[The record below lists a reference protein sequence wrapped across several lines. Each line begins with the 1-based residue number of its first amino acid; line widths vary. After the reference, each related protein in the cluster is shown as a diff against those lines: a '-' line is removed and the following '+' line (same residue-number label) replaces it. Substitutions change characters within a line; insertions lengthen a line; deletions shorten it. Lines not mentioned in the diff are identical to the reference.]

1 MPNEVSLSDSQE
13 KRLRELLRTA
23 GQKAGDSLSMMISD
37 SVETEI
43 VDFYDTPSE
52 LHDKTIEDHEIGAI
66 VYTKLKE
73 GEGGIAFFTLYEDS
87 AQSMA
92 NILLMRDQDY
102 DFGDLGEDEID
113 ALGEVGNIVLGSFL
127 SELADFFRTEILFD
141 PPKAIPDEENE
152 GYKKIIG
159 DSFDPNQV
167 FLIADLRFYAKDVP
181 IDGQYVIIPSDELMD
196 HFIDYMS

>member
-1 MPNEVSLSDSQE
+1 MPNEVSLTEDQE
-13 KRLRELLRTA
+13 VRLRELLRTA
-23 GQKAGDSLSMMISD
+23 GQKAGDSLSMMING

-43 VDFYDTPSE
+43 VDFYETPSE

-92 NILLMRDQDY
+92 NILLMREQDY
-102 DFGDLGEDEID
+102 DFGELGEDELD

-127 SELADFFRTEILFD
+127 SELADFFRTEILFE

-159 DSFDPNQV
+159 DSFDTDQV
-167 FLIADLRFYAKDVP
+167 FLIADLRFYAKNIP
-181 IDGQYVIIPSDELMD
+181 IDGQYVIIPSDELTD